1 MKVASKYND
10 IVNDI
15 VTEVQILNKEE
26 QEQLLVKQRFRRL
39 LRKKPVN
46 SGISSKDLR
55 SPSLQ
60 QIDKWKHESRISL
73 KG

>member
-1 MKVASKYND
+1 MKVLAKYND

-15 VTEVQILNKEE
+15 VTEVKILNKEE
-26 QEQLLVKQRFRRL
+26 QEQLLVKLRARRL

-46 SGISSKDLR
+46 AAISSKDLK

-60 QIDKWKHESRISL
+60 QIDKWKHESRKLS
-73 KG
+73 

>member
-1 MKVASKYND
+1 MKVLPEHND

-15 VTEVQILNKEE
+15 VTEVKILNKEE
-26 QEQLLVKQRFRRL
+26 QEQLLVKLRARRM

-46 SGISSKDLR
+46 AAISSKDLK

-60 QIDKWKHESRISL
+60 QIDKWKHESRKLS
-73 KG
+73 